1 MIDISIVIPTYNRLW
16 SLPNAVES
24 CLSTTAKVEVI
35 VVDNGSTDGT
45 WEWLQTQAGV
55 RAIRMDNWGKD
66 WAIVEA
72 LKVAQGKY
80 VRFLDSDDWLS
91 EGANDEQLR
100 LAHDNEADVVV
111 AGYQDCDDDIGSLHV
126 NPWAACD
133 DFIAQQLGEDWS
145 SHYSAFLFRRD
156 FILGIPHRQDF
167 AFIDDRMFMIEVAL
181 RKPRLAVYDKPAFVH
196 RRHSRGRL
204 QVSGGIVK
212 TVGTW
217 QHIMVY
223 RKALAMLAQAGELSP
238 RRKRAGL
245 GFLWSATRELAK
257 THPADAGVVY
267 DWIYELDPGFSPPIR
282 RSLALAYRVL
292 GFRTTECLVALRA
305 SARHF
310 VARLGGR
317 PRDPA

>member
-1 MIDISIVIPTYNRLW
+1 MIDVSIVIPTYNRLW
-16 SLPNAVES
+16 SLPNAVQS

-45 WEWLQTQAGV
+45 WEWLGQQTGV

-72 LKVAQGKY
+72 LKVAQGDY
-80 VRFLDSDDWLS
+80 VRFLDSDDWLC

-100 LAHDNEADVVV
+100 LARDRTADVVV
-111 AGYQDCDDDIGSLHV
+111 AGYQDCDDDAGSLHV
-126 NPWAACD
+126 NPWVECD
-133 DFIAQQLGEDWS
+133 DFIAQQLGEGWS
-145 SHYSAFLFRRD
+145 SHYSAFLFRHD
-156 FILGIPHRQDF
+156 FIRDIPHRQDF

-181 RKPRLAVYDKPAFVH
+181 RKPRLAVYGKPAFVH

-204 QVSGGIVK
+204 QVSSGIVK

-217 QHIMVY
+217 QKIMVY
-223 RKALAMLAQAGELSP
+223 RKALAMLAQAGELTP

-245 GFLWSATRELAK
+245 RFLWSATRDLAR
-257 THPADAGVVY
+257 THPAEAGVVY

-282 RSLALAYRVL
+282 RSLALGYRLL
-292 GFRTTECLVALRA
+292 GFRTAEWLVNLRA
-305 SARHF
+305 S
-310 VARLGGR
+310 VR
-317 PRDPA
+317 PFGTRRP